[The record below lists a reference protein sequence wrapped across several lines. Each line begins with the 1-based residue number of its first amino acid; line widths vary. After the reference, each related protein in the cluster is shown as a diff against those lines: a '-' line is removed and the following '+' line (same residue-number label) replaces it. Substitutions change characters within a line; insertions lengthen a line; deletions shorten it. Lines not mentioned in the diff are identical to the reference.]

1 MVAAAVVGFVTEM
14 PFFSKLYSRDLEK
27 YVVLRQAT
35 HIGTQ
40 LRA

>member
-1 MVAAAVVGFVTEM
+1 MAAADVVGFVTEI
-14 PFFSKLYSRDLEK
+14 PFFSKLYSQDLKK
-27 YVVLRQAT
+27 YVILKQAT